1 MPNVLKDYFNIIII
15 ISFASL
21 IALGGSHNSLT
32 YNGYPI
38 LYFCMG
44 ASFLIHWI
52 IFIPSFLAK
61 TEKFYDITGTLAYLI
76 TLYLASALT
85 AHSSGGSLELRTII
99 IIGMV
104 SFWAVR
110 LGIFLFIRV
119 LKVGEDR
126 RFREAKKS
134 FSKYLVWWTMSALWV
149 FLTTANAL
157 TLIVN
162 NKKLVNE
169 PFFYL
174 GVLIWI
180 IGILFEIV
188 ADEQKRRFQI
198 NKNNKDKFISSG
210 LWSISRH
217 PNYFGEIILWIGVA
231 IISFPTLIGFQYITL
246 ISPVFIYLLLTR
258 ISGVNLL
265 EDRAD
270 KKWGELIEYKKYKE
284 NTPVLIPFLK

>member
-1 MPNVLKDYFNIIII
+1 MASKLKDYFNIIII
-15 ISFASL
+15 ICFASI
-21 IALGGSHNSLT
+21 IALGGSHNSMT

-38 LYFCMG
+38 LFFCLS
-44 ASFLIHWI
+44 ASFLVHWI

-76 TLYLASALT
+76 TLYLASVLT
-85 AHSSGGSLELRTII
+85 SYSSGASLEPRTLI

-104 SFWAVR
+104 SFWALR

-157 TLIVN
+157 TLIIN
-162 NKKLVNE
+162 NKKLVNQ
-169 PFFYL
+169 PIFYL
-174 GVLIWI
+174 GLLIWF
-180 IGILFEIV
+180 IGILFEII
-188 ADEQKRRFQI
+188 ADEQKRRFRL
-198 NKNNKDKFISSG
+198 NEKNRGKFISSG

-217 PNYFGEIILWIGVA
+217 PNYFGEIILWIGIA
-231 IISFPTLIGFQYITL
+231 IISLPTLSGFQYVTL
-246 ISPVFIYLLLTR
+246 ISPLFIYLLLTR

-265 EDRAD
+265 EESSD
-270 KKWGELIEYKKYKE
+270 KKWGDLQEYEQYKRE
-284 NTPVLIPFLK
+284 TPVLVPFIK

>member
-1 MPNVLKDYFNIIII
+1 MSSKLKDYFNIIII
-15 ISFASL
+15 ICFASI
-21 IALGGSHNSLT
+21 IALGGSHNSLS

-38 LYFCMG
+38 LFFCLS
-44 ASFLIHWI
+44 ASFLVHWI

-76 TLYLASALT
+76 TLYLASVLT
-85 AHSSGGSLELRTII
+85 SYSSGASLEPRTLI

-104 SFWAVR
+104 SFWALR

-157 TLIVN
+157 TLIIN
-162 NKKLVNE
+162 NKKLDNQ
-169 PFFYL
+169 PIFYL
-174 GVLIWI
+174 GLLIWF
-180 IGILFEIV
+180 IGILFEII
-188 ADEQKRRFQI
+188 ADEQKRRFRL
-198 NKNNKDKFISSG
+198 NEENRGKYISSG

-217 PNYFGEIILWIGVA
+217 PNYFGEIILWIGIA
-231 IISFPTLIGFQYITL
+231 IISLPTLSGFQYVTL
-246 ISPVFIYLLLTR
+246 ISPLFIYLLLTR

-265 EDRAD
+265 EESSD
-270 KKWGELIEYKKYKE
+270 KKWGDLPEYEQYKKE
-284 NTPVLIPFLK
+284 TPVLVPFIK

>member
-1 MPNVLKDYFNIIII
+1 MSSKLKDYFNIIII
-15 ISFASL
+15 ICFASI
-21 IALGGSHNSLT
+21 IALGGSHNSMT

-38 LYFCMG
+38 LFFCLS
-44 ASFLIHWI
+44 ASFLVHWI

-61 TEKFYDITGTLAYLI
+61 TEKFYDITGTLAYII
-76 TLYLASALT
+76 TLYLASVLT
-85 AHSSGGSLELRTII
+85 SYSSGASLEPRTLI

-104 SFWAVR
+104 SFWALR

-157 TLIVN
+157 TLIIN
-162 NKKLVNE
+162 NKKLVNQ
-169 PFFYL
+169 PIFYL
-174 GVLIWI
+174 GLLIWF
-180 IGILFEIV
+180 IGILFEII
-188 ADEQKRRFQI
+188 ADEQKRRFRL
-198 NKNNKDKFISSG
+198 NEENRGKYISSG

-217 PNYFGEIILWIGVA
+217 PNYFGEIILWIGIA
-231 IISFPTLIGFQYITL
+231 IISLPTLSGFQYVTL
-246 ISPVFIYLLLTR
+246 ISPLFIYLLLPR

-265 EDRAD
+265 EESSD
-270 KKWGELIEYKKYKE
+270 KKWGDLPEYEQYKRE
-284 NTPVLIPFLK
+284 TPVLVPFLK